1 MRQKTRLLL
10 GVGEQLDHQKE
21 MDWLAEV
28 GQEEENSS
36 QGC

>member
-1 MRQKTRLLL
+1 M
-10 GVGEQLDHQKE
+10 GMGEQLDHQEE
-21 MDWLAEV
+21 MDWLADV